1 MPAKRLTARYPD
13 DTIIVVPIPLV
24 VAHANGCRPN
34 AVICLQSV
42 DDEIRVMPD
51 TIRTE
56 ALISAR
62 HTPNAT
68 NMWETCGQWW
78 KARGS
83 NAG

>member
-1 MPAKRLTARYPD
+1 MDSRYPN
-13 DTIIVVPIPLV
+13 DTNIVVPRPLA

-34 AVICLQSV
+34 AVLCPRHA
-42 DDEIRVMPD
+42 DDEVKVMPEK
-51 TIRTE
+51 IRTE
-56 ALISAR
+56 ALDSTR

-68 NMWETCGQWW
+68 KMCETYGQWW